1 MANTKISLRFT
12 VGGMFIL
19 ATVLT
24 AVVAVSLQYYFSK
37 KMATEN
43 TLSKLTMVSH
53 DLSDYIGE
61 IDSDAAN
68 TARLLASVKRS
79 ISNKISKEESRSIL
93 SEAIKDNPLFY
104 SIYVGSSNENF
115 FQIINLESAP
125 VVREKIGAQQTDR
138 WVVVEIHNIGEE
150 RVRTTKYF
158 DQEFTLRDSTT
169 DQSNYFPTTRP
180 WYVSANVQSVEKTQP
195 YLFQHLQITGQTYS
209 LAFDAKIE
217 SEVQHVIGI
226 DIVLSSLAN
235 KLSGTALGLAED
247 SKVESFLY
255 SKSGNIIASNLKVN
269 NQEPEFDVSKLMLSS
284 EQKAL
289 VNDTP
294 PLLVSNQNDWGPMDF
309 SVAGK
314 PNGYAID
321 LLKMI
326 GDMTGIR
333 FEFVNGFSWGELVN
347 KFQEGT
353 IDGLQSVQN

>member
-1 MANTKISLRFT
+1 
-12 VGGMFIL
+12 
-19 ATVLT
+19 
-24 AVVAVSLQYYFSK
+24 
-37 KMATEN
+37 
-43 TLSKLTMVSH
+43 
-53 DLSDYIGE
+53 
-61 IDSDAAN
+61 
-68 TARLLASVKRS
+68 S

-247 SKVESFLY
+247 SKVESFL
-255 SKSGNIIASNLKVN
+255 
-269 NQEPEFDVSKLMLSS
+269 
-284 EQKAL
+284 
-289 VNDTP
+289 
-294 PLLVSNQNDWGPMDF
+294 
-309 SVAGK
+309 
-314 PNGYAID
+314 
-321 LLKMI
+321 
-326 GDMTGIR
+326 
-333 FEFVNGFSWGELVN
+333 
-347 KFQEGT
+347 
-353 IDGLQSVQN
+353 